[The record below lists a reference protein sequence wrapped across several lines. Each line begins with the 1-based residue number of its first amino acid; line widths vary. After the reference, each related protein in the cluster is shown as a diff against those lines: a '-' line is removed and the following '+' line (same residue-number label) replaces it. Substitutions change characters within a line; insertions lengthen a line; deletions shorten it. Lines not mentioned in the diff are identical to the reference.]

1 MPRYKLS
8 PIERAAERER
18 KDNLR
23 NIMKGLDVKNF
34 DDLKDVFKM
43 MVGEMIENGLDGELD
58 DELGYTKYDY
68 RNKEGENNTHLY
80 QTQTNS
86 RQYGICSFC
95 CRTDYQ
101 RRNCQGF
108 NRNQIFY
115 DRIKK
120 NRRLGYGVLC
130 FKLYKDCKE

>member
-8 PIERAAERER
+8 PEERALEQER
-18 KDNLR
+18 KENLR

-68 RNKEGENNTHLY
+68 RNKEGEN
-80 QTQTNS
+80 S
-86 RQYGICSFC
+86 RNGYSKK
-95 CRTDYQ
+95 TLKKALV
-101 RRNCQGF
+101 RRKSKYRETETVNLS
-108 NRNQIFY
+108 RS
-115 DRIKK
+115 
-120 NRRLGYGVLC
+120 L
-130 FKLYKDCKE
+130 